1 MEAYSVTVKEVLSIY
16 IEKATVALTKAERLY
31 CITGLFDY
39 LSTAEVKPLI
49 QTAGFA
55 QFRTI
60 LLRKIHEYTNDS
72 TVQAHPHRYHRLL
85 AVMRE
90 LFAYLVADDSVPRRR
105 SERLKQR
112 RRSERLK
119 QRAVCA
125 FNAYYGLPNLAELPP
140 AVRVTVKVLPRRS
153 ARLLAR
159 QK

>member
-1 MEAYSVTVKEVLSIY
+1 MEAYSATVKEVLSIY

-31 CITGLFDY
+31 CITGFFDY

-49 QTAGFA
+49 QTPGFA
-55 QFRTI
+55 LFRTI

-72 TVQAHPHRYHRLL
+72 AVQARPHRYHRLL

-90 LFAYLVADDSVPRRR
+90 LFTYLVADDSVPRRR

-112 RRSERLK
+112 
-119 QRAVCA
+119 AVGA
-125 FNAYYGLPNLAELPP
+125 FNAYCGPMNLAELPP
-140 AVRVTVKVLPRRS
+140 AVRITVKVLPRRS

-159 QK
+159 KE

>member
-1 MEAYSVTVKEVLSIY
+1 MEAYSATVKEVLSIY

-112 RRSERLK
+112 
-119 QRAVCA
+119 AVCA
-125 FNAYYGLPNLAELPP
+125 FNAYYGLPNPAELPP

-159 QK
+159 KE